1 MDGLKIMILFILFLL
16 AADLFML
23 RPVRKTKQDERRE
36 AYQAQNP
43 SVPVEAGV
51 RVRLQPSA
59 DHGFGAS
66 VP

>member
-36 AYQAQNP
+36 AYQAR
-43 SVPVEAGV
+43 VKEERAKRKREAENTK
-51 RVRLQPSA
+51 LKQK
-59 DHGFGAS
+59 
-66 VP
+66 